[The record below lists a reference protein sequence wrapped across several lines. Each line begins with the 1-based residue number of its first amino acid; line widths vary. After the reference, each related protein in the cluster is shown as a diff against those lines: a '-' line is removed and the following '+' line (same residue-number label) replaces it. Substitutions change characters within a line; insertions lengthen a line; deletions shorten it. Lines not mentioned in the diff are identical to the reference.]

1 MATMDATLR
10 RDDTNDVDFI
20 ALTTKKLN
28 HSIPSIRQRALE
40 SLHFKIKFNLL
51 PTLSSVTSNEELLET
66 LLNALDSERV
76 EVDDGSNERMSS
88 PVVAVL
94 LTLVRKSTK
103 QELVAFQ
110 RTMRKIRG
118 DAVLR
123 RIAADCK
130 LTVGKEWMSDEI
142 DTYFKAKRRAMVMQ
156 VGNDYVAEEEGE
168 APLAPTESFNAKE
181 EEIRRR
187 LKRYEIER
195 TRTNH
200 FKFCARAVGEYVLKC
215 RRDGSIRIIILSRVI
230 NGDTSTSDAGYERS
244 RENAR

>member
-66 LLNALDSERV
+66 LLNALDFERV
-76 EVDDGSNERMSS
+76 EVDDGSNERTSS

-110 RTMRKIRG
+110 RTM
-118 DAVLR
+118 
-123 RIAADCK
+123 
-130 LTVGKEWMSDEI
+130 
-142 DTYFKAKRRAMVMQ
+142 
-156 VGNDYVAEEEGE
+156 
-168 APLAPTESFNAKE
+168 
-181 EEIRRR
+181 
-187 LKRYEIER
+187 
-195 TRTNH
+195 
-200 FKFCARAVGEYVLKC
+200 
-215 RRDGSIRIIILSRVI
+215 
-230 NGDTSTSDAGYERS
+230 
-244 RENAR
+244 